1 MSMNTKKSGVFIFV
15 LMSTVVF
22 VRSLARAY
30 FSDIQTQ
37 GNFGLRSNRK
47 GGPRGPLARAEVA
60 RPVVEGVLTILA
72 SNGASDIDYNRSEA
86 LYVSPNLGR
95 GLSS

>member
-1 MSMNTKKSGVFIFV
+1 MAKMLVPWAAGWAILLGGAT
-15 LMSTVVF
+15 
-22 VRSLARAY
+22 RAY

-37 GNFGLRSNRK
+37 GNFGVRSNRK

-60 RPVVEGVLTILA
+60 CPVVEGMLTILA